1 MLDWNVFNI
10 DVRFK
15 KIFCIEDLSLV
26 STCGLHLVCFA
37 VVMVIS
43 NMEVV
48 KKWPEVVFAA
58 VPVFATVNQGAECVS
73 VILDGGL

>member
-1 MLDWNVFNI
+1 MWPPFSLL
-10 DVRFK
+10 
-15 KIFCIEDLSLV
+15 CCCHGDLQH
-26 STCGLHLVCFA
+26 GGG
-37 VVMVIS
+37 
-43 NMEVV
+43 